1 MKKIKIIFKKS
12 FDAERKRALVVFIIR
27 NLFLWSFLYDFFF
40 LNSLFFFF
48 FFFFFQGAISLS
60 EQIQDFKKYIGKLE
74 GMVGEER
81 TNFIL
86 ATTIT
91 FSVASSND
99 IASTYFL
106 SGIRRLNYDFP
117 SYADIVV
124 KSASNFVKV
133 TSFTCSSVS
142 S

>member
-1 MKKIKIIFKKS
+1 
-12 FDAERKRALVVFIIR
+12 
-27 NLFLWSFLYDFFF
+27 LYDFFF
-40 LNSLFFFF
+40 LNSPFFFS
-48 FFFFFQGAISLS
+48 FFFFQRAISLS

-86 ATTIT
+86 AKSVT

-99 IASTYFL
+99 IANTYFL
-106 SGIRRLNYDFP
+106 SGIRRLDYDFP
-117 SYADIVV
+117 SYTDILV

-133 TSFTCSSVS
+133 TSFTYSSMS